1 MLALDVQLLDNRYD
15 AATSDRAVP
24 EWPPHPA
31 RAFCA
36 LVAGA
41 RDASDWDALRWL
53 ERQPPPDVI
62 ASRRATQLER
72 SGYVVTNRREAK
84 GASQFHPGR
93 TNQLRTRAAVQPTSD
108 RVRFEWTGS
117 SAAEDVVV
125 ALDHLAARIPYL
137 GRSTTP
143 VLASI
148 STQEHAPR
156 DDLARYRPCDLTLA
170 QSTLRV
176 PYSGYVD
183 ELRAAY
189 DENRPAWEISRPL
202 GYRLEDVEPCDD
214 PPAASPFAEL
224 IVLRLPGF
232 RPDGRLIPRI
242 TAALREAVMART
254 ADPLPAALHGH
265 GLDDKPHIAFV
276 GLPDAGLHK
285 MARGQLVGLGVALPE
300 IELAE
305 RRKVVRALLPR
316 AEEPTWRLDVEG
328 IGSFDVAAG
337 HADNAPRA
345 ATAERWSAA
354 ARTWVTV
361 TPMAFDRHPKKG
373 DDPAALVA
381 RSCQL
386 AGYPEPDAVEI
397 SRTPLTWG
405 AVRLTPQDLPA
416 RLEDKMIRHVRL
428 HFLKD
433 VTGPVLIGAGRYLG
447 VGLFSPERPR

>member
-41 RDASDWDALRWL
+41 RDTSEWDALRWL

-62 ASRRATQLER
+62 ASRHAARLER
-72 SGYVVTNRREAK
+72 SGYVVTNRREAT
-84 GASQFHPGR
+84 GGSQFHPGR
-93 TNQLRTRAAVQPTSD
+93 TNQLRTRAAAQPTND
-108 RVRFEWTGS
+108 RVRFEWTES
-117 SAAEDVVV
+117 SAAADIAD

-148 STQEHAPR
+148 STRTREPESG
-156 DDLARYRPCDLTLA
+156 LARFQPCDLTVA

-176 PYSGYVD
+176 PFPGYLD

-189 DENRPAWEISRPL
+189 AEDRPSWEISRLL
-202 GYRLEDVEPCDD
+202 GYRIEEAEPSEA
-214 PPAASPFAEL
+214 PPATSPFAEL

-242 TAALREAVMART
+242 TAALREALMART

-265 GLDDKPHIAFV
+265 DLDDKPHIAFV

-300 IELAE
+300 IEFAE

-316 AEEPTWRLDVEG
+316 AEESTWRLDVEG

-337 HADNAPRA
+337 HADNPPRG

-373 DDPAALVA
+373 DDPADMVA

-386 AGYPEPDAVEI
+386 AGYPEPETVEI
-397 SRTPLTWG
+397 SRDPLTWG
-405 AVRLTPQDLPA
+405 AVRFAPNDLPG
-416 RLEDKMIRHVRL
+416 RLRSKMIRHVRL
-428 HFLKD
+428 HFASA
-433 VTGPVLIGAGRYLG
+433 VTGPVLVGAGRYLG
-447 VGLFSPERPR
+447 IGLFSPERPR